1 MNSRISFKIN
11 KQEITAFLIISLTF
25 FLPNAI
31 ASAIIFLFFA
41 VYRFKIDKRMPGRM
55 FYFYFIIYG
64 IVVGLY
70 NVVSNNYSSY
80 SLIKQLYYCILPFF
94 YWNVGMIFSKT
105 SKSSFYSYLFKA
117 IFIYSIID
125 LLQVITNMS
134 NVSTLS
140 LNEFRQQIGTGSIL
154 PAIGLYL
161 IIFFSKEINISKRQR
176 TLSSLLM
183 VFSLLVHF
191 SRTHLLEFAILI
203 LFSGVIKNLRKF
215 WKIIIISLATVVVI
229 YFIAPS
235 FFNYFI
241 SKIQNTFTEMN
252 YFDADWTWTNINH
265 NWRGYENYCAIQQF
279 SKANLFEKLFGG
291 GFGTTLDVHGNA
303 FLVSSEDTLLFLHN
317 GYLTHLLIWGI
328 IGLAMY
334 ILWEIR
340 LYFREKEIKTLKYRN
355 LYRGLAIIVM
365 IDSITVRSA
374 FFSSSIYIILFL
386 LSAIKHNEKYCY

>member
-279 SKANLFEKLFGG
+279 SKANL
-291 GFGTTLDVHGNA
+291 
-303 FLVSSEDTLLFLHN
+303 LH
-317 GYLTHLLIWGI
+317 YFF
-328 IGLAMY
+328 Y
-334 ILWEIR
+334 IMVI
-340 LYFREKEIKTLKYRN
+340 
-355 LYRGLAIIVM
+355 
-365 IDSITVRSA
+365 
-374 FFSSSIYIILFL
+374 
-386 LSAIKHNEKYCY
+386 